1 MHCITLSF
9 VIRTFAHKGL
19 RRFFEQDDRQGI
31 APAHAPGIARIL
43 DRLDASPSPADINLP
58 GFHFH
63 ELTGKRRGSYSVRV
77 SGNWWITFRFEDEDT
92 FDVDLEDYH

>member
-1 MHCITLSF
+1 MCCITLSF

-19 RRFFEQDDRQGI
+19 RRFFEQDDRRGI
-31 APAHAPGIARIL
+31 SSEHAPRIARIL
-43 DRLDASPSPADINLP
+43 DRLDASPSPADMNLP

-63 ELTGKRRGSYSVRV
+63 ALTGKRRGTYSVRV
-77 SGNWWITFRFEDEDT
+77 SGNWRITFRFEGEDT